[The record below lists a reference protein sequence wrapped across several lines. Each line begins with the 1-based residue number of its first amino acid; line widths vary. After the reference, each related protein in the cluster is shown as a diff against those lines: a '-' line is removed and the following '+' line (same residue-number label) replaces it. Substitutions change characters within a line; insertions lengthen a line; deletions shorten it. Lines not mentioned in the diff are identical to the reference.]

1 MLVKRMDNKPTEKY
15 NTELKTRRLTD
26 FAQVEM
32 LYKTRLKKDFARNEL
47 KPLSSMRRF
56 WEKDAYVCYG
66 LFDGDDILGYAFFVC
81 LGKNYLFDYFGIAEG
96 HRDQGLG
103 SFFLRQLAQCFAE
116 ADCVIG
122 EVEDPDK
129 APDEETRALRER
141 RLQFYQR
148 SGYIKTK
155 LTSVVFG
162 ADYRILE
169 IPVSA
174 SHTTEELR
182 SIYTELYQNIFPP
195 LIFLTQFRVR

>member
-1 MLVKRMDNKPTEKY
+1 MNNQSDKKDNIDTAPVI
-15 NTELKTRRLTD
+15 RRLTD
-26 FAQVEM
+26 FDLVEK
-32 LYKTRLKKDFARNEL
+32 LYKTRLRKDFARNEL

-56 WEKDAYVCYG
+56 WEKDSYICYG
-66 LFDGDDILGYAFFVC
+66 LFDKEDILGYAFFVR
-81 LGKNYLFDYFGIAEG
+81 LGKNYLFDYLGIAEG
-96 HRDQGLG
+96 RRSRGLG
-103 SFFLRQLAQCFAE
+103 SDFLHQLAVCFAE

-129 APDEETRALRER
+129 APDEDTRALRER

-148 SGYIKTK
+148 NGYIKTD

-169 IPVSA
+169 VPVTV

-182 SIYTELYQNIFPP
+182 SIYTELYRNIFPP
-195 LIFLTQFRVR
+195 LFFRTQFKVF